1 MDQKKIGEFIA
12 MCRKRKKLTQIEL
25 AEQLGITDR
34 SVSNWE
40 NGKCMPDYTVVKTL
54 CEELGLQLQS

>member
-40 NGKCMPDYTVVKTL
+40 NGVCLPDASIY
-54 CEELGLQLQS
+54 